1 MTSARKTWWT
11 VRVLLTLAAL
21 LVASAADE
29 ATPGLLVP
37 PATAQTSAPAQAP
50 AETQPPSSAQPST
63 PSPAPVPPV
72 ADAKTARPSAT
83 AAPQSGMAG
92 GTNRLLPQDLTIM
105 AMFLHANAIVRS
117 VMLGLIAASVVTWT
131 ILLAKGADIIIAKM
145 ALRRSLQEARSED
158 SLGALNLRLGSRLGP
173 LSTMVAAALDELRR
187 SGNVPH
193 AGIKERVS
201 SRLERMEVAFARRM
215 TRATGPLAT
224 IGATAPFIGL
234 FGTVWGIMDS
244 FIGISQSQTT
254 NLAVVA
260 PGIAE
265 ALLAT
270 AAGLI
275 AAIPA
280 VVIYNGFARSIGGY
294 RAMLADLS
302 AAVEQQVSRELDTA
316 DGRSVRAAAE

>member
-1 MTSARKTWWT
+1 MKSAREARWMA
-11 VRVLLTLAAL
+11 RVLWITAAL
-21 LVASAADE
+21 LAPPATLADE
-29 ATPGLLVP
+29 TATAPPQPSAPTQTSTPSELPATARLLAPTQAGVP
-37 PATAQTSAPAQAP
+37 PAIDAAK
-50 AETQPPSSAQPST
+50 
-63 PSPAPVPPV
+63 PAPN
-72 ADAKTARPSAT
+72 T
-83 AAPQSGMAG
+83 AAA
-92 GTNRLLPQDLTIM
+92 TNRLLPQDLTIT

-117 VMLGLIAASVVTWT
+117 VMLGLIATSVVTWT
-131 ILLAKGADIIIAKM
+131 ILLAKGADIAV
-145 ALRRSLQEARSED
+145 ATSGLRRALPEVDSEGSLTE
-158 SLGALNLRLGSRLGP
+158 LHLRLGSRRGP
-173 LSTMVAAALDELRR
+173 LSTMVAAAIDEVRR
-187 SGNVPH
+187 SGNASH

-201 SRLERMEVAFARRM
+201 SRLDRMEAAFARRM
-215 TRATGPLAT
+215 TRATGLLAT
-224 IGATAPFIGL
+224 IGSSAPFIGL

-294 RAMLADLS
+294 RALLADLS
-302 AAVEQQVSRELDTA
+302 AAVERQVSRELDAA
-316 DGRSVRAAAE
+316 DQRSARAAAE

>member
-1 MTSARKTWWT
+1 MTSACEKWRMG
-11 VRVLLTLAAL
+11 RVLLMLAAL
-21 LVASAADE
+21 LVPSAAWADE
-29 ATPGLLVP
+29 T
-37 PATAQTSAPAQAP
+37 ATAPNQSPTTAQLSAPAQSVVPP
-50 AETQPPSSAQPST
+50 AGDAT
-63 PSPAPVPPV
+63 SPA
-72 ADAKTARPSAT
+72 ANAT
-83 AAPQSGMAG
+83 AAPQPAAASGS
-92 GTNRLLPQDLTIM
+92 NRLLPQDLTIT

-131 ILLAKGADIIIAKM
+131 ILLAKGADITVAKL
-145 ALRRSLQEARSED
+145 ALRRSLPEAEGE
-158 SLGALNLRLGSRLGP
+158 GALAELHLRLGSRRGP
-173 LSTMVAAALDELRR
+173 LSTMVAAAIDEVRR
-187 SGNVPH
+187 SGNMSH

-201 SRLERMEVAFARRM
+201 SRLDRTEATFARRM
-215 TRATGPLAT
+215 TRSTGLLAT
-224 IGATAPFIGL
+224 IGATAPFVGL

-280 VVIYNGFARSIGGY
+280 VVIYNGFARSISGY

-302 AAVEQQVSRELDTA
+302 AAVERRVSRELDTA
-316 DGRSVRAAAE
+316 DGRSARAAAE